1 MKQNKRQNRQK
12 YGEKEHYSSTNY
24 DKKCIKTNLI
34 MWKHCTLFMSYNL
47 AIEKLA
53 IEDQRKQKST
63 YRKTKY

>member
-1 MKQNKRQNRQK
+1 
-12 YGEKEHYSSTNY
+12 
-24 DKKCIKTNLI
+24 

-63 YRKTKY
+63 YRKTKYRELVASKTK